1 MGREWVFAILSPD
14 VYSKLIDGYIMMIL
28 LVKMVSG
35 VPNSDINPSSGI
47 IPLVE
52 EHRSIAP

>member
-1 MGREWVFAILSPD
+1 
-14 VYSKLIDGYIMMIL
+14 MIL

-52 EHRSIAP
+52 KDRSTAP

>member
-1 MGREWVFAILSPD
+1 
-14 VYSKLIDGYIMMIL
+14 MIL

-52 EHRSIAP
+52 KDRSTGP